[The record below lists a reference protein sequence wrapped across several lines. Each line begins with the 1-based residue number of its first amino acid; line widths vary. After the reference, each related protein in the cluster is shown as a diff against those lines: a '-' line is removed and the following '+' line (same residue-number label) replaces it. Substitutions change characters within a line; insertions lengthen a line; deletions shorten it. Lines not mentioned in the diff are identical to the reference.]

1 MLFCLTNENFKLMKL
16 TKHLFFLVLIQL
28 GVSHHGFSQKPDI
41 QRINPSNWWVGM
53 KNPNLQILVYG
64 KNIASS
70 SLSLKPYAGVKLK
83 KTHQTENPN
92 YLFIDLEIG
101 KNAKAGFLQLSM
113 TNYQLKGVPQI
124 TNIPYELK
132 VRTAKPQAVTQADVV
147 YLLMPDRFA
156 NGDESNDKF
165 ADMLDPEA
173 DRKSPWLRHGGDLQ
187 GIIDHLD
194 YFKELGVTALWL
206 TPIIENN
213 THQSNEGGTMRSSYH
228 GYHFTDHYQID
239 KRFGGNEGY
248 LKLID
253 AAHKKG
259 IKIVQDAVYNHVG
272 EDAWFNRDLP
282 SKTWIHH
289 WDKYTNTSYKDQPLF
304 DVNGSKYDKKVTTDG
319 WFTSFLPDLD
329 QKDPLLAKY
338 LIQHA
343 LWTIE
348 YFKIDSWR
356 IDTYIY
362 NDMEFMNRCNKAIL
376 DEHPQM
382 LLFGESAVN
391 TSISQAYFTKNNL
404 NIPFKCNLPAG
415 CDFVL
420 QGAINSSLNEDFGW
434 NNGVNRLYQTL
445 AQDIIY
451 QNPERLVPFVENHDT
466 DRYFSVIGEDF
477 NKYKLGLTWLYTLR
491 GIPQMYYGTEFLM
504 KNFKNPT
511 DAEVRKDFPGGFK
524 GDTENKFTAAGR
536 NQKEND
542 AFNFNKKL
550 LNYRKT
556 SDALSNGK
564 FMQFTPF
571 DNGVYVYFRY
581 TDKQTVMVVSNTKKT
596 EATFSTENFAERIKG
611 SKSAK
616 NIMTDEVL
624 NDISTLK
631 VPAMT
636 AVILELK

>member
-1 MLFCLTNENFKLMKL
+1 MIVLFCRTNENFKLMKI
-16 TKHLFFLVLIQL
+16 TKYLFLLVLIQL
-28 GVSHHGFSQKPDI
+28 GTHLHSFGQKPDI

-64 KNIASS
+64 KNIAAS

-83 KTHQTENPN
+83 QTHQTENPN

-101 KNAKAGFLQLSM
+101 KTAKAGFFQLTINNGQLSN
-113 TNYQLKGVPQI
+113 TI
-124 TNIPYELK
+124 AYELRN
-132 VRTAKPQAVTQADVV
+132 RTAKPQALTQADVV
-147 YLLMPDRFA
+147 YLIMPDRFA

-187 GIIDHLD
+187 GVIDHLD
-194 YFKELGVTALWL
+194 YFKELGVTALWM

-213 THQSNEGGTMRSSYH
+213 TRQSSEAGTMRSSYH
-228 GYHFTDHYQID
+228 GYHFTDHYKID
-239 KRFGGNEGY
+239 KRFGGNEAY
-248 LKLID
+248 VKLVNE
-253 AAHKKG
+253 AHKKG

-282 SKTWIHH
+282 SKTWIHN
-289 WDKYTNTSYKDQPLF
+289 WNKYTNTSYKDQPLF
-304 DVNGSKYDKKVTTDG
+304 DVNGSQYDKKITSDG

-329 QKDPLLAKY
+329 QKDPLLANY

-348 YFKIDSWR
+348 YFNIDSWR

-391 TSISQAYFTKNNL
+391 TPISQAYFTKNNL
-404 NIPFKCNLPAG
+404 NSPFKCNLPAG
-415 CDFVL
+415 CDFVV
-420 QGAINSSLNEDFGW
+420 QGAINATLNEDFGW

-445 AQDIIY
+445 AQDIVY
-451 QNPERLVPFVENHDT
+451 QNPERLVPFLENHDT

-477 NKYKLGLTWLYTLR
+477 NKYKMGLTWLYTLR

-524 GDTENKFTAAGR
+524 GDTENKFTATGR
-536 NQKEND
+536 NEKENA
-542 AFNFNKKL
+542 AFDFNKKL

-556 SDALSNGK
+556 SDALGNGK

-571 DNGVYVYFRY
+571 DNGIYVYFRY
-581 TDKQTVMVVSNTKKT
+581 TDRQTVMVVSNTKKT
-596 EATFSTENFAERIKG
+596 EASFSTENFAERIKN

-616 NIMTDEVL
+616 NIMTDEIL
-624 NDISTLK
+624 SDISTLK

-636 AVILELK
+636 AIILELK

>member
-1 MLFCLTNENFKLMKL
+1 MKL
-16 TKHLFFLVLIQL
+16 NKLSILLVFVQL
-28 GVSHHGFSQKPDI
+28 GLSLYAFSQKPDI
-41 QRINPSNWWVGM
+41 QRIDPSNWWVGM

-64 KNIASS
+64 KNIATSN
-70 SLSLKPYAGVKLK
+70 LSLKPYSGVKLK
-83 KTHQTENPN
+83 KIQKVENPN
-92 YLFIDLEIG
+92 YLFIDLEIA
-101 KNAKAGFLQLSM
+101 KNTKAGKLQFTVGNTQGS
-113 TNYQLKGVPQI
+113 TKI
-124 TNIPYELK
+124 DYELRN
-132 VRTAKPQAVTQADVV
+132 RTAKPQAVTQSDVV

-165 ADMLDPEA
+165 ANMNDPEA

-187 GIIDHLD
+187 GVIDHLD
-194 YFKELGVTALWL
+194 YFKELGVTALWM

-239 KRFGGNEGY
+239 KRFGGNEAY
-248 LKLID
+248 LKLIG

-259 IKIVQDAVYNHVG
+259 IKIVQDAVYNHVS
-272 EDAWFNRDLP
+272 EDAWFNKDLP

-304 DVNGSKYDKKVTTDG
+304 DVNGSAYDKKVTSDG
-319 WFTSFLPDLD
+319 WFTAFLPDLD
-329 QKDPLLAKY
+329 QKDPLLANY

-348 YFKIDSWR
+348 YFNIDSWR

-391 TSISQAYFTKNNL
+391 TPISQAYFTRNNL

-415 CDFVL
+415 CDFVV

-434 NNGVNRLYQTL
+434 TNGVNRLYQTL
-445 AQDIIY
+445 AQDIVY
-451 QNPERLVPFVENHDT
+451 QNPEKLVPFVENHDT
-466 DRYFSVIGEDF
+466 DRFFSVIGEDF
-477 NKYKLGLTWLYTLR
+477 NKYKIGLTWLYTLR

-524 GDTENKFTAAGR
+524 GDAENKFTAAGR
-536 NQKEND
+536 NAKENE
-542 AFNFNKKL
+542 AFDFNKKL

-556 SDALSNGK
+556 SEALTKGK
-564 FMQFTPF
+564 FKQFTPF
-571 DNGVYVYFRY
+571 DNGIYVYFRY
-581 TDKQTVMVVSNTKKT
+581 TDKQTVMVVSNTKKS
-596 EATFSTENFAERIKG
+596 EASFSTENFAEVIKG
-611 SKSAK
+611 AKSAK
-616 NIMTDEVL
+616 NIMTGEVL
-624 NDISTLK
+624 NDISNLK

>member
-1 MLFCLTNENFKLMKL
+1 MCYFAVQTNTLTIMKIPKRTL
-16 TKHLFFLVLIQL
+16 LLVFVQL
-28 GVSHHGFSQKPDI
+28 GIVFHVFSQKPDI

-70 SLSLKPYAGVKLK
+70 KVTLKPYLGVKLK
-83 KTHQTENPN
+83 KTQLTENPN
-92 YLFIDLEIG
+92 YVFVDLEIS
-101 KNAKAGFLQLSM
+101 KIAKAGNLQFEFKNSSQSE
-113 TNYQLKGVPQI
+113 TVNF
-124 TNIPYELK
+124 EL
-132 VRTAKPQAVTQADVV
+132 RTRSAHPQALTQADVV

-165 ADMLDPEA
+165 DEMLDPQA

-194 YFKELGVTALWL
+194 YFKELGITALWL

-239 KRFGGNEGY
+239 RRFGGNMAY
-248 LKLID
+248 LKLINE
-253 AAHKKG
+253 AHKKG

-272 EDAWFNRDLP
+272 EDAWFNKDLP

-289 WDKYTNTSYKDQPLF
+289 WDKYTNTSYKDQPLI
-304 DVNGSKYDKKVTTDG
+304 DVNGSKYDKKVTEAG
-319 WFTSFLPDLD
+319 WFTAFLPDLD
-329 QKDPLLAKY
+329 QKDPLLANY

-348 YFKIDSWR
+348 YFGIDAWR

-362 NDMEFMNRCNKAIL
+362 NDMEFMNRCNNAIL

-391 TSISQAYFTKNNL
+391 SVVSQSYFTKNNL
-404 NIPFKCNLPAG
+404 TIPFKCNLPSS
-415 CDFVL
+415 CDFQI
-420 QGAINSSLNEDFGW
+420 QGAINSALNEDFGW
-434 NNGVNRLYQTL
+434 NNGVNKLYQTL
-445 AQDIIY
+445 AQDLVY
-451 QNPERLVPFVENHDT
+451 QNPEKLVPFVENHDT

-524 GDTENKFTAAGR
+524 GDSTNKFTAAGR
-536 NQKEND
+536 TIQENE
-542 AFNFNKKL
+542 AFDFNKKL
-550 LNYRKT
+550 LNYRK
-556 SDALSNGK
+556 SSEALSNGK

-581 TDKQTVMVVSNTKKT
+581 TDKQTVMIVSNSKKT
-596 EATFSTENFAERIKG
+596 EASFSTENFAEIIKG

-624 NDISTLK
+624 SDISTLK

-636 AVILELK
+636 AIILELK

>member
-1 MLFCLTNENFKLMKL
+1 MCYFALRTKTLTLMKL
-16 TKHLFFLVLIQL
+16 TKHLFLLVLIQL
-28 GVSHHGFSQKPDI
+28 GLSLHGFGQKPDI
-41 QRINPSNWWVGM
+41 QRIDPSNWWIGM

-83 KTHQTENPN
+83 QKRQTENPN

-101 KNAKAGFLQLSM
+101 KTAKAGK
-113 TNYQLKGVPQI
+113 LKFTVGNGASSTTI
-124 TNIPYELK
+124 DYELSN
-132 VRTAKPQAVTQADVV
+132 RTAKPQAVTQADVV
-147 YLLMPDRFA
+147 YLIMPDRFA

-165 ADMLDPEA
+165 ADMFDTEA

-228 GYHFTDHYQID
+228 GYHFTDHYKID
-239 KRFGGNEGY
+239 KRFGGNEAY

-304 DVNGSKYDKKVTTDG
+304 DVNGSKYDKNITTDG

-329 QKDPLLAKY
+329 QKDPLLANY

-348 YFKIDSWR
+348 YFGIDSWR

-391 TSISQAYFTKNNL
+391 TPISQAYFTKNNL

-415 CDFVL
+415 CDFVV

-524 GDTENKFTAAGR
+524 GDTENKFTAEGR
-536 NQKEND
+536 NAKENE
-542 AFNFNKKL
+542 AFDFNKKL

-596 EATFSTENFAERIKG
+596 EATFLTENFAERIKNA
-611 SKSAK
+611 KSAK
-616 NIMTDEVL
+616 NIITDEVL

-631 VPAMT
+631 VPPMT

>member
-1 MLFCLTNENFKLMKL
+1 MLFCRTNENFKLMKI
-16 TKHLFFLVLIQL
+16 TKYLFLLVLIQL
-28 GVSHHGFSQKPDI
+28 GTHLHSFGQKPDI

-64 KNIASS
+64 KNIAAS

-83 KTHQTENPN
+83 QTHQTENPN

-101 KNAKAGFLQLSM
+101 KTAKAGFLQL
-113 TNYQLKGVPQI
+113 TINNGQLSNTI
-124 TNIPYELK
+124 AYELRN
-132 VRTAKPQAVTQADVV
+132 RTAKPQALTQADVV
-147 YLLMPDRFA
+147 YLIMPDRFA
-156 NGDESNDKF
+156 NGNESNDKF

-187 GIIDHLD
+187 GVIDHLD
-194 YFKELGVTALWL
+194 YFKELGVTALWM

-213 THQSNEGGTMRSSYH
+213 TRQSSEAGTMRSSYH
-228 GYHFTDHYQID
+228 GYHFTDHYKID
-239 KRFGGNEGY
+239 KRFGGNEAY
-248 LKLID
+248 VKLVNE
-253 AAHKKG
+253 AHKKG

-282 SKTWIHH
+282 SKTWIHR
-289 WDKYTNTSYKDQPLF
+289 WNKYTNTSYKDQPLF
-304 DVNGSKYDKKVTTDG
+304 DVNGSQYDKKITSDG

-329 QKDPLLAKY
+329 QKDPLLANY

-348 YFKIDSWR
+348 YFNIDSWR

-391 TSISQAYFTKNNL
+391 TPISQAYFTKNNL
-404 NIPFKCNLPAG
+404 NSPFKCNLPAG
-415 CDFVL
+415 CDFVV
-420 QGAINSSLNEDFGW
+420 QGAINATLNEDFGW

-445 AQDIIY
+445 AQDIVY
-451 QNPERLVPFVENHDT
+451 QNPERLVPFLENHDT

-477 NKYKLGLTWLYTLR
+477 NKYKMGLTWLYTLR

-524 GDTENKFTAAGR
+524 GDTENKFIATGR
-536 NQKEND
+536 NEKENA
-542 AFNFNKKL
+542 AFDFNKKL

-556 SDALSNGK
+556 SDALGNGK

-571 DNGVYVYFRY
+571 DNGIYVYFRY
-581 TDKQTVMVVSNTKKT
+581 TDRQTVMVVSNTKKT
-596 EATFSTENFAERIKG
+596 EASFSTENFAERIKN

-616 NIMTDEVL
+616 NIMTDEIL
-624 NDISTLK
+624 SDISTLK

-636 AVILELK
+636 AIILELK

>member
-1 MLFCLTNENFKLMKL
+1 MCYFALRTNTLTNMKL
-16 TKHLFFLVLIQL
+16 TKLSLLLVFVQL
-28 GVSHHGFSQKPDI
+28 GLPLHVFSQNPDI
-41 QRINPSNWWVGM
+41 QRIDPSNWWVGM

-70 SLSLKPYAGVKLK
+70 KISLKPYVGVKLK
-83 KTHQTENPN
+83 KIQKTENSN
-92 YLFIDLEIG
+92 YLFVDVEIA
-101 KNAKAGFLQLSM
+101 KNTKAGKIQFTVGNGQSA
-113 TNYQLKGVPQI
+113 V
-124 TNIPYELK
+124 NIDYELRQ
-132 VRTAKPQAVTQADVV
+132 RTAKPQAVTQADVV

-165 ADMLDPEA
+165 ADMNDPQA

-194 YFKELGVTALWL
+194 YFKELGVTALWM

-228 GYHFTDHYQID
+228 GYHFTDHYQVD
-239 KRFGGNEGY
+239 KRFGGNAAY

-282 SKTWIHH
+282 SKSWIHN

-304 DVNGSKYDKKVTTDG
+304 DVNGSEYDKKVTVDG
-319 WFTSFLPDLD
+319 WFTSFLPDLN
-329 QKDPLLAKY
+329 QKDPLLANY

-348 YFKIDSWR
+348 YFNIDSWR

-376 DEHPQM
+376 DEYPQM

-391 TSISQAYFTKNNL
+391 SPISQAYFTKNNL

-524 GDTENKFTAAGR
+524 GDSENKFTAAGR
-536 NQKEND
+536 NAKENE
-542 AFNFNKKL
+542 AFDFNKKL
-550 LNYRKT
+550 LNYRKN
-556 SDALSNGK
+556 SEALTKGK

-581 TDKQTVMVVSNTKKT
+581 TEKQTVMVISNTKKT
-596 EATFSTENFAERIKG
+596 EATFSTKNFAEIIKG
-611 SKSAK
+611 AKSAK

-636 AVILELK
+636 AIILELN